1 MEDSCYSIIVKTL
14 RKGYGRGLPPAVDL
28 RDGFAVPKGELFG
41 VIGPDGAGKTTLFR
55 LLTTLISP
63 DEGEVTVQGLDIIK
77 DYKGGITAGFWQ
89 AVAKLFGSD
98 LKKPYDKDGEDARL
112 EELVGIWEAGEYEA
126 LYYSLF
132 WKYPDFIPE
141 SFSYNK

>member
-63 DEGEVTVQGLDIIK
+63 DEG
-77 DYKGGITAGFWQ
+77 
-89 AVAKLFGSD
+89 
-98 LKKPYDKDGEDARL
+98 
-112 EELVGIWEAGEYEA
+112 
-126 LYYSLF
+126 
-132 WKYPDFIPE
+132 
-141 SFSYNK
+141 YNKGLQAAQDDSGLHAREILPVS